1 MGSHVVCQ
9 KVTGASPNSSSNP
22 TPISSSV
29 LNGESPSE
37 PDTQSN
43 VPVIKVNGRW
53 TQRIKCYDCMDDD
66 TLEEN
71 KPTRLTQLS
80 VNRSWHVFVKIFPY
94 QGCSWPFLVCTYFRD
109 VFVRSFK
116 FEMCVGEFGVTK
128 DVMIYVKHFSLT
140 VKLPSNRRNSQVDA
154 SKVDGEVQVISN
166 NQTKSTETNLNL
178 VAY

>member
-1 MGSHVVCQ
+1 MLASPVKTRLKCCEKVSSWRHVKKVQKKIWHHLWDTALLDHQILSTKVQEKKRSQLGESLFWAWDWMGSHVVCQ

-94 QGCSWPFLVCTYFRD
+94 QGSSWPF
-109 VFVRSFK
+109 
-116 FEMCVGEFGVTK
+116 
-128 DVMIYVKHFSLT
+128 
-140 VKLPSNRRNSQVDA
+140 
-154 SKVDGEVQVISN
+154 
-166 NQTKSTETNLNL
+166 
-178 VAY
+178 